1 MIQHGTLTVLYRQT
15 SSGTFGGGDANVCD
29 ACPNIC
35 CTSGDPNCDKSTGDG
50 SGGQSG
56 PPGSTTDPGGNI
68 VPRGMGGTGSPPG
81 STTIPGGNTVPG
93 GISGDSA
100 PGGGGGGAAAGQGTL
115 MVLKRQTSSGTFGGG
130 VGMAGM
136 SVAWS
141 IRRTDRDATVVSPV
155 PSCAASK
162 STSIAMAA
170 GPAKITCITRRR

>member
-1 MIQHGTLTVLYRQT
+1 MFQQGTLTVLYRQT
-15 SSGTFGGGDANVCD
+15 SFGTFGGGDANICE

-56 PPGSTTDPGGNI
+56 PPGSTTEPGGNI
-68 VPRGMGGTGSPPG
+68 VPGGTGGTGSPPG

-100 PGGGGGGAAAGQGTL
+100 LGGGGAGDGQGTL

-130 VGMAGM
+130 AGM

-141 IRRTDRDATVVSPV
+141 TRRTDPDATVVSPV

-170 GPAKITCITRRR
+170 GPAKITCVTRRR